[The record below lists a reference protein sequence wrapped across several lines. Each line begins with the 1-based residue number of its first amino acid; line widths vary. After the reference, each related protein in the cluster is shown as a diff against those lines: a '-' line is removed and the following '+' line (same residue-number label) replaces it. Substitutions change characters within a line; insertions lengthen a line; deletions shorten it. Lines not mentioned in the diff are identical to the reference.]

1 MSAAQPSD
9 EILAWAK
16 SQPPWRQDALR
27 RILTKLFVK
36 SEEDECLEL
45 LKAEH
50 GIAQT
55 KLKLDP
61 LDKKHLPVRSGSA
74 TSLRLVG
81 LDNIT
86 NVNRLAK
93 DAALAMSPDGLTLI
107 YGDNGSGKSGFIRI
121 LKKAGRARDDEAILP
136 DVYAAGIAKVPASA
150 RFTLQEGPT
159 AQLPVTWQDDDKR
172 RNFPAGQAR

>member
-27 RILTKLFVK
+27 RILTKPFVK

-93 DAALAMSPDGLTLI
+93 DETLI
-107 YGDNGSGKSGFIRI
+107 
-121 LKKAGRARDDEAILP
+121 A
-136 DVYAAGIAKVPASA
+136 
-150 RFTLQEGPT
+150 LQKTRLSPCRPT
-159 AQLPVTWQDDDKR
+159 A
-172 RNFPAGQAR
+172 

>member
-27 RILTKLFVK
+27 RILTKPFVK

-61 LDKKHLPVRSGSA
+61 LDKKHLPVRSGSDR
-74 TSLRLVG
+74 SRRQRPCIIRFRVG
-81 LDNIT
+81 QL
-86 NVNRLAK
+86 
-93 DAALAMSPDGLTLI
+93 GW
-107 YGDNGSGKSGFIRI
+107 
-121 LKKAGRARDDEAILP
+121 
-136 DVYAAGIAKVPASA
+136 
-150 RFTLQEGPT
+150 PT
-159 AQLPVTWQDDDKR
+159 AGTSI
-172 RNFPAGQAR
+172 NG